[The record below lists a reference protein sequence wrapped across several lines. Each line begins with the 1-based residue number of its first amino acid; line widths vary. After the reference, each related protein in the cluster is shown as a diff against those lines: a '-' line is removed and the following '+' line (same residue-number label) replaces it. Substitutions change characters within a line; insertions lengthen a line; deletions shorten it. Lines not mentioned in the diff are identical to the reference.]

1 MGRLLRMIDPETGQ
15 HQVCCGLCHCSRL
28 GQVFVVVVVVDV
40 TVVVFVKSFPP
51 YQLMTVAQMI
61 PLNVSVCR
69 AHKRICCSVA
79 WTPVLV
85 VLALVAAL
93 LIRTFTVSER

>member
-15 HQVCCGLCHCSRL
+15 HHVCGLCHCSRL
-28 GQVFVVVVVVDV
+28 GQVFVVVVVV
-40 TVVVFVKSFPP
+40 VVFVKSFPP
-51 YQLMTVAQMI
+51 YILVSVAQMI
-61 PLNVSVCR
+61 PLTVSVCR

-85 VLALVAAL
+85 VLALAAAL
-93 LIRTFTVSER
+93 LIRTFTVAER